1 MSDMDPREERATN
14 REVPW
19 SADDGPEPG
28 WAEAIRKGRKERG
41 DRLREVFATFGDDG
55 RSPPSRPPRR
65 PAGREGDG
73 S

>member
-1 MSDMDPREERATN
+1 MSDMDPREERTAN

-19 SADDGPEPG
+19 SADDGPEPR
-28 WAEAIRKGRKERG
+28 WAEEIRKGRKERG
-41 DRLREVFATFGDDG
+41 DRLREVFATFGDDD
-55 RSPPSRPPRR
+55 RPPSSRTPRR